1 MVQKVLQVVK
11 VQEKTGNQWQFL
23 LLLFTLVSQVSIAQK
38 PIVALTSDKKEVGV
52 DEHMGF
58 TVTSNVEGSMKI
70 DFPVEFEVD
79 LNVMH
84 GMEQKMDPSGK
95 IKTYYYM
102 QQTGSFKKEGT
113 YSFYAYT
120 TYRNKVYRSNKIT
133 IKVNEASE
141 DDNKVNSND
150 PVFGFI
156 QCKKTS
162 VYEGEPILLKAKVFS
177 YINIEY
183 LEGYSDFKADISME
197 EHSFPN
203 GRVEVEQTRVNG
215 KDALAFEYGKQLL
228 IPVGTGKCHI
238 KPYEM
243 ALRCHGSLFSK
254 TIRFR
259 SSGLTIN
266 IKPLPGNAPKDF
278 IGAVGEYRLSQKNPS
293 KEVKE
298 GEVFTLELIISG
310 VGNLHNSNAPKLKLP
325 KGCSIYGDPER
336 IEDIEFTESGAEG
349 MITYRFNIQVLED
362 HDLAFTAPSI
372 SYFDPEKERYIS
384 IKGNAFNINVIP
396 DKSFNPVVL
405 SDPTAGTHTDMVD
418 LKTQNTKSSETKTS
432 SSSKSKFWV
441 GIVAP
446 TSLLG
451 LLFLFLAVRKRKK
464 KETEKVEISET
475 EDFPRKPVFLDET
488 KPDHMSPL
496 ASTMAQTPAAAIDY
510 WKDAEM
516 HLEDPSVFAIVLP
529 KAIIQRIEQCEK
541 CNFQSREKAFDRLL
555 DTNPEIA
562 KGLREIIEMCD
573 QYRYGFGAEHLETR
587 VILANAEN
595 LLSQLPS

>member
-11 VQEKTGNQWQFL
+11 EQEKIGNQWQ
-23 LLLFTLVSQVSIAQK
+23 LLLFLFTFVSQVSIAQK
-38 PIVALTSDKKEVGV
+38 PVVALTSDKKEIGTN
-52 DEHMGF
+52 EHLNF
-58 TVTSNVEGSMKI
+58 TITANVEGSMKI

-79 LNVMH
+79 FGVMH

-102 QQTGSFKKEGT
+102 QQSGTFKKEGT

-120 TYRNKVYRSNKIT
+120 TYRNKVYRSNRIT
-133 IKVNEASE
+133 IKVNEASVE
-141 DDNKVNSND
+141 DNKVNSND

-156 QCKKTS
+156 QCKKTN

-183 LEGYSDFKADISME
+183 LEGYSDFKADLSME
-197 EHSFPN
+197 EHAFPN

-238 KPYEM
+238 KPFEM

-254 TIRFR
+254 TMRIR
-259 SSGLTIN
+259 SSGLCIN
-266 IKPLPGNAPKDF
+266 IKPLPANAPKDF
-278 IGAVGEYRLSQKNPS
+278 IGAVGEYRLTQKNPV

-298 GEVFTLELIISG
+298 GDVFTLELIVSG
-310 VGNLHNSNAPKLKLP
+310 VGNLHNSNTPKLKLP
-325 KGCSIYGDPER
+325 KGCSVYGDPER

-349 MITYRFNIQVLED
+349 TITYKFNIQVLEG
-362 HDLAFTAPSI
+362 HDLAFAAPSI
-372 SYFDPEKERYIS
+372 SYFDPEKEKYQTIR
-384 IKGNAFNINVIP
+384 GNAFKVNVTP

-405 SDPTAGTHTDMVD
+405 TSPDPGTRTDMVD
-418 LKTQNTKSSETKTS
+418 LKTSQTS
-432 SSSKSKFWV
+432 KKEAKKESTSKSKLWV

-451 LLFLFLAVRKRKK
+451 LLFLFLAMKRRKK
-464 KETEKVEISET
+464 KEPEKIEVAGFGELPKGPI
-475 EDFPRKPVFLDET
+475 FLNET
-488 KPDHMSPL
+488 KE
-496 ASTMAQTPAAAIDY
+496 TTPVEEIDY
-510 WKDAEM
+510 WKDAER
-516 HLEDPSVFAIVLP
+516 HVEDPSVFAILMP

-541 CNFQSREKAFDRLL
+541 CNFQSREKAFDRLV

-573 QYRYGFGAEHLETR
+573 QYRYGFGAEHLETKE
-587 VILANAEN
+587 ILANAEN
-595 LLSQLPS
+595 LFSQLTS